1 MVKLSSI
8 DANDFIQ
15 EVTLDK
21 TAYKLHYS
29 WNDYAQQWTL
39 GIRTAQG
46 DDIVRGI
53 AIVPNYPLLMGHHR
67 TANLPR
73 GEFMAVVVDADNADN
88 QTIGRDGFT
97 SGRFSMVYIPEVE
110 IDGIRN
116 AK

>member
-1 MVKLSSI
+1 
-8 DANDFIQ
+8 
-15 EVTLDK
+15 
-21 TAYKLHYS
+21 
-29 WNDYAQQWTL
+29 
-39 GIRTAQG
+39 
-46 DDIVRGI
+46 
-53 AIVPNYPLLMGHHR
+53 MGHHR
-67 TANLPR
+67 TPNVPR

>member
-21 TAYKLHYS
+21 TAYKLHHS

-67 TANLPR
+67 TDNVPR

-97 SGRFSMVYIPEVE
+97 SGRFSMVYITEVE